1 MQGIQ
6 QSVDGVYFLRRQ
18 LDVGWLRTA
27 CVRYIGISDLFPA
40 ETDQSGGVGIR
51 RRICQKAHRHNDA
64 HGDRR
69 RDHPERGLFVVKR
82 IPHTLLDANFTERQR
97 AGDDRLA
104 RHTARKQH
112 RGIGLDGA
120 LVHRADHPLIAGQF
134 NVAAEQ
140 CIGEPQ
146 HGVEPVNRK
155 QREAHRLPPVVT
167 PREMRLLVRQY
178 ILPLHLVQTGGQIDT
193 WFYNTE
199 DERRGNGIAKINVI
213 LNGERY
219 THAPAQPKIT
229 HERIEQH
236 GSKADEPHPA
246 CDLRPDIERVDAGC
260 WHGGKMLAERGIHSI
275 VDNAHAAGDGRRG
288 VKLHGCGTDRFGT
301 GDQAQRALY
310 GEWQNQPQRDD
321 APKQNI
327 HPLGRTL

>member
-1 MQGIQ
+1 M
-6 QSVDGVYFLRRQ
+6 
-18 LDVGWLRTA
+18 
-27 CVRYIGISDLFPA
+27 
-40 ETDQSGGVGIR
+40 
-51 RRICQKAHRHNDA
+51 
-64 HGDRR
+64 
-69 RDHPERGLFVVKR
+69 KR

-97 AGDDRLA
+97 AGDDCLA
-104 RHTARKQH
+104 RYTARKQH

-120 LVHRADHPLIAGQF
+120 LVHRADHPLIAGQL

-140 CIGEPQ
+140 RIGEPQ

-155 QREAHRLPPVVT
+155 QREAQRLPPVVT
-167 PREMRLLVRQY
+167 PREMRPLMREY
-178 ILPLHLVQTGGQIDT
+178 ILPLHLVQTGGQVDA
-193 WFYNTE
+193 WFYNAE

-219 THAPAQPKIT
+219 THAPTQPKIT

-246 CDLRPDIERVDAGC
+246 CEIRPHIERVDAC
-260 WHGGKMLAERGIHSI
+260 QRRGGKALAQRRVHRV
-275 VDNAHAAGDGRRG
+275 VDELHAARDGRRG
-288 VKLHGCGTDRFGT
+288 IELHDLGADRFGT
-301 GDQAQRALY
+301 GNQAQRALY

>member
-1 MQGIQ
+1 M
-6 QSVDGVYFLRRQ
+6 
-18 LDVGWLRTA
+18 
-27 CVRYIGISDLFPA
+27 

-51 RRICQKAHRHNDA
+51 RRICQKAHRHNDT

-69 RDHPERGLFVVKR
+69 RDHPERGLFVEQR

-97 AGDDRLA
+97 AGDGRLA

-140 CIGEPQ
+140 RIGEPQ
-146 HGVEPVNRK
+146 YGVEPVNRQ
-155 QREAHRLPPVVT
+155 QREAQWLPPVVT
-167 PREMRLLVRQY
+167 PREMRPLMREY
-178 ILPLHLVQTGGQIDT
+178 ILLLYLIQPGGQVDT
-193 WFYNTE
+193 WFYNAE
-199 DERRGNGIAKINVI
+199 DERRGNGITKVDIFPHT
-213 LNGERY
+213 ERHA
-219 THAPAQPKIT
+219 HAPAQSKIT

-236 GSKADEPHPA
+236 GSKADEPHPSREI
-246 CDLRPDIERVDAGC
+246 RPHIKRVDAC
-260 WHGGKMLAERGIHSI
+260 QRRGGKMLAERRIHSI
-275 VDNAHAAGDGRRG
+275 VDDAHTAGDGRRG
-288 VKLHGCGTDRFGT
+288 VELHDRGADRFST
-301 GDQAQRALY
+301 GDQAQRAFN
-310 GEWQNQPQRDD
+310 GKWQHKPQRDD